1 MPAAMAA
8 MAPKAITW
16 WSVDLAN
23 EADLVS
29 QTTPVLSA
37 ATKCDVDCR
46 PVALTGRMQLADGT
60 YRHSIDPLETHRSR
74 SMTHRLLSMRDVL
87 ARICISNSVSSTS
100 VSPRYRRRIV
110 VLSSWGVM
118 SQRPCSG
125 VPSSAAKQAGES
137 KRGRQSQSRD
147 PWREISAAVWVSP
160 INA

>member
-87 ARICISNSVSSTS
+87 ARICISKSRLYRSINCGEF
-100 VSPRYRRRIV
+100 PRPVPIGRHRVAFVESEVESWIADRMEARDQGEGVHARRLRAV
-110 VLSSWGVM
+110 KAY
-118 SQRPCSG
+118 
-125 VPSSAAKQAGES
+125 AA
-137 KRGRQSQSRD
+137 RR
-147 PWREISAAVWVSP
+147 
-160 INA
+160 